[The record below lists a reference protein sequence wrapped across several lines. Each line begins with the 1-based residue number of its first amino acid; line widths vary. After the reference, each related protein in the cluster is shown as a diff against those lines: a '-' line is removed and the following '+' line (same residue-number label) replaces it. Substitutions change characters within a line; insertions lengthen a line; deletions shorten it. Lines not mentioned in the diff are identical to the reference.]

1 MNEVFESK
9 ILLKENSKMLI
20 TVLDLIEIFY
30 STIYQSYTLN
40 VCYVIK
46 AWLILVSCTDRKT

>member
-9 ILLKENSKMLI
+9 VLLKENSKMLI
-20 TVLDLIEIFY
+20 TVIDSIETFY

-40 VCYVIK
+40 ICYVIK
-46 AWLILVSCTDRKT
+46 AWLILVSCTDRQT

>member
-1 MNEVFESK
+1 
-9 ILLKENSKMLI
+9 MLI

-46 AWLILVSCTDRKT
+46 AWLILVICTDRKT